1 MRRAARTD
9 DNHSEVM
16 EALKKAAMK
25 PLSLASMGKGCP
37 DILVG
42 FRGIN
47 LLLEVK
53 DGAKKPSERVLT
65 ADERNFFAT
74 WPGHAEVVES
84 PEDAVIAVTRHAQR
98 MGVL

>member
-1 MRRAARTD
+1 MRTRARTD
-9 DNHSEVM
+9 ANHSEIM
-16 EALKKAAMK
+16 DALKAAAMK

-42 FRGIN
+42 FRGVN

-53 DGAKKPSERVLT
+53 DGSKAPSERVLT
-65 ADERNFFAT
+65 ADEREFFAT
-74 WPGHAEVVES
+74 WPGHAEVVDS
-84 PEDAVIAVTRHAQR
+84 PEAAVIAVTLHAQR